1 MLAAAALCKL
11 GLCYISTHECHLCKA
26 RHARAM
32 HLHPWLLMQVRNV
45 ELLAGR
51 MWQKLVV
58 LLHNF
63 MNSLQIQQA
72 LECCLISYPA

>member
-1 MLAAAALCKL
+1 
-11 GLCYISTHECHLCKA
+11 
-26 RHARAM
+26 M